1 MISYNLKIF
10 KNLSQPMQTY
20 LISLFN
26 IQPKEHGKHTDIR
39 TNENV
44 HIPSEQTWMEYKQT
58 YNSQNEYPHL
68 ISDKGRVK
76 KGFREQEAERERH
89 Q

>member
-1 MISYNLKIF
+1 
-10 KNLSQPMQTY
+10 MQQY

-39 TNENV
+39 TQENV
-44 HIPSEQTWMEYKQT
+44 YIPMEQTWMEYKQT

-76 KGFREQEAERERH
+76 KGFREQEAERERY